1 MQPVSAGFVV
11 RLNYDDR
18 GSANAKGD
26 RQIENNKKKSEK
38 TQVHM
43 ANLNVTAFQ
52 KDQLSPE

>member
-1 MQPVSAGFVV
+1 MSAGFIV

-26 RQIENNKKKSEK
+26 RQIENNNNNKKSEK
-38 TQVHM
+38 TEVHM
-43 ANLNVTAFQ
+43 ANLNATAFQ